1 MFSSTELVIC
11 VVSAGPPVYPDLSA
25 MSLEDVDS
33 VSEADRDTLAPLPPP
48 AWNNQYPYPS
58 STFLPHNMSYIPPHA
73 YASAD
78 SNSYVG
84 SFVDGATP
92 LPAPPSTAGGGGGG
106 NGSAGSVHS
115 ASGRCWGVG
124 DKGVGVD
131 VVSVCIVGFLFVFC
145 ARIYV
150 SVCIL
155 QSFLVINIFKHGTA
169 L

>member
-1 MFSSTELVIC
+1 M
-11 VVSAGPPVYPDLSA
+11 YPDLSA

-115 ASGRCWGVG
+115 ASGKSLSVC
-124 DKGVGVD
+124 DSDVGVD
-131 VVSVCIVGFLFVFC
+131 GVSVCVWVLLC
-145 ARIYV
+145 AFV
-150 SVCIL
+150 SVCAFCGQFSL
-155 QSFLVINIFKHGTA
+155 SGFFFKHLTA